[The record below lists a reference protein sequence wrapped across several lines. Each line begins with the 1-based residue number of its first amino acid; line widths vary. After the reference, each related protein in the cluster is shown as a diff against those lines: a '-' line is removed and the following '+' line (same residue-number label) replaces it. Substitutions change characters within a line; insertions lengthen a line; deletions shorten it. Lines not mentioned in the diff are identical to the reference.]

1 MSFKHKPGLPFIWNC
16 FTQWSK
22 QIRINNTG
30 YLCRV
35 TKIKYYQ
42 AIEQREQKNDTYLQ
56 NCIKTI
62 LLSEN
67 FLTANQNSSKTVK
80 GLNHFSTFLFLLW
93 HWPSNYLPYWVC
105 IDLVTMPCCFQAPP
119 QWCCG
124 YKPPVLRLLVIVP
137 SFFLSNQTT
146 QNQEMHMM
154 LNENTKR
161 GWPNHRGRKIGLTAI
176 LLPTYKIV
184 S

>member
-80 GLNHFSTFLFLLW
+80 GLNHFSTFLFFTMTLTIKFSAILSLYWFGDHALLF
-93 HWPSNYLPYWVC
+93 PGS
-105 IDLVTMPCCFQAPP
+105 
-119 QWCCG
+119 
-124 YKPPVLRLLVIVP
+124 
-137 SFFLSNQTT
+137 TT
-146 QNQEMHMM
+146 MM
-154 LNENTKR
+154 LWLQASCSPTSCDCSLFFFIQ
-161 GWPNHRGRKIGLTAI
+161 PNDPKSRNAYDAKWKHKKGMA
-176 LLPTYKIV
+176 
-184 S
+184 